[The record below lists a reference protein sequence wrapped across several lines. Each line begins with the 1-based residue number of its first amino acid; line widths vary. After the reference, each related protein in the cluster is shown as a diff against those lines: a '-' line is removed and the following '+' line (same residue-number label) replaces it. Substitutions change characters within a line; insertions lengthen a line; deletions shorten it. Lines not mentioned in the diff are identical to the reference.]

1 MARRLIARGDSVKYL
16 LDDRIVE
23 YIRAKGLFMA
33 TTAAHKTQEQN
44 NNDNK
49 T

>member
-33 TTAAHKTQEQN
+33 TTTAHRTQEQN